1 MTDRDK
7 LMEDMKNVADNV
19 NLTDDPVMK
28 PLSVALC
35 TRLKRALP
43 QISFSK
49 EIASNV
55 EIIKLPFE
63 FDMKTLSDA
72 TPDPIHHDPV
82 SHIMLVITDECIKKF
97 ESYKPFMINFC
108 GIYRTNIIGKLNVIF
123 KIVKGV
129 KND

>member
-1 MTDRDK
+1 MTDRDQ
-7 LMEDMKNVADNV
+7 LIEDMKNVADNV
-19 NLTDDPVMK
+19 NLTNDSIMV

-35 TRLKRALP
+35 IRLKRALP

-49 EIASNV
+49 ETSDNV

-63 FDMKTLSDA
+63 FDMKALSDA
-72 TPDPIHHDPV
+72 TPDQTHRDPV
-82 SHIMLVITDECIKKF
+82 SQIMLVITDECIKKF
-97 ESYKPFMINFC
+97 ESYEPFTINFC
-108 GIYRTNIIGKLNVIF
+108 GIYRTDIVGKLNVIF

>member
-19 NLTDDPVMK
+19 NLTNDPVMK

-49 EIASNV
+49 ETSRDV

-123 KIVKGV
+123 KIVKGI

>member
-7 LMEDMKNVADNV
+7 LLEDMKNVADNV
-19 NLTDDPVMK
+19 NLTNDPVML

-35 TRLKRALP
+35 TRMKRALP

-49 EIASNV
+49 EISNDV
-55 EIIKLPFE
+55 EIIKLSFK

-82 SHIMLVITDECIKKF
+82 SHIMNVISDECIKKF
-97 ESYKPFMINFC
+97 ESYEPFTINFC
-108 GIYRTNIIGKLNVIF
+108 GIYRTDIIGKLNVIF